1 MAYPD
6 IIQRLGFSFSFG
18 DVPAILIHNH
28 YSRLFSH
35 RPDPTGAQ
43 PFLSHNHSHVEF
55 QYIFEGS
62 GTLNTAKGTYHLT
75 PGQLILLPPRLEHQ
89 LQLSSPHLVRQT
101 LSILFLTGSAPQIDP
116 ALTPLFSA
124 CYSDTPVVITTE
136 PDAPLDRIFKHLSN
150 LSTRD
155 AYDIRDQEALR
166 AFCTLFLVF
175 FSQALPQTDA
185 APVSAPA
192 APATQEQELIDSFF
206 VSEFSIKSGAAA
218 LAQQL
223 HISTR
228 QLNRILQDMYGMS
241 FRQKMNARRLS
252 VALDRLQNSDDTLQ
266 QLAEFL
272 GFSSTTALGIF
283 IKKETGLTPSRIRR
297 GESALLHT

>member
-6 IIQRLGFSFSFG
+6 IIQRLGLSFSFG
-18 DVPAILIHNH
+18 EVPAILIHNH
-28 YSRLFSH
+28 HSRLFSH
-35 RPDPTGAQ
+35 QPDPSGAQ
-43 PFLSHNHSHVEF
+43 PFLSHSHSHVEF

-62 GTLNTAKGTYHLT
+62 GILNTAKGTYHLT

-89 LQLSSPHLVRQT
+89 LQLSSPCLSRQT
-101 LSILFLTGSAPQIDP
+101 LSILFLTGSAPQISP
-116 ALTPLFSA
+116 ELTSLFSV

-136 PDAPLDRIFKHLSN
+136 PDAPLDRIFGHLRN
-150 LSTRD
+150 LGNQ
-155 AYDIRDQEALR
+155 AEYGVRDQDALR

-175 FSQALPQTDA
+175 FSQSLPQTDT
-185 APVSAPA
+185 APILAPA

-252 VALDRLQNSDDTLQ
+252 IALDRLQNSDDTLQ

-283 IKKETGLTPSRIRR
+283 IKKETGLTPSQIRR
-297 GESALLHT
+297 GESAPPHT